1 MTLSKDTNVG
11 KRPMRT
17 RQGPSKVTYSRKR
30 GAVRHKRLKDE
41 GFFQKAKDWLVIL
54 MVGWCFILGLGVTY
68 YYAVRWIAE
77 VMDFHFWDITITGFV
92 VLFVLMLGAV
102 TKKYR
107 TEIK

>member
-17 RQGPSKVTYSRKR
+17 KQGPSKVTYSRKR

-41 GFFQKAKDWLVIL
+41 GFFQKAKDYIVL
-54 MVGWCFILGLGVTY
+54 LGVAWFFLLGVGVSY
-68 YYAVRWIAE
+68 FYAVRWVSE
-77 VMDFHFWDITITGFV
+77 VMDLHFWDIMIVGLLV
-92 VLFVLMLGAV
+92 MFVLALGAV

-107 TEIK
+107 TKIK